1 MALEV
6 RGGPGDRRWREGFAG
21 SGMDQSN
28 STRGGC
34 CCTLSPALAAVD
46 AELRQ
51 IFFFPPTFADPL
63 TVDPPYHPGAAAGAV
78 GPPGRPP
85 WGPHRRGQS
94 CDQRSGVQVSDGHGG
109 LLATWVSG
117 AGLGTI

>member
-6 RGGPGDRRWREGFAG
+6 RGGPGDRRWHEGFAG

-46 AELRQ
+46 AELKQ
-51 IFFFPPTFADPL
+51 IFFPPHLLTPSPTSQVLLRGLSAPL
-63 TVDPPYHPGAAAGAV
+63 AAPPGALIAV
-78 GPPGRPP
+78 ARVVTN
-85 WGPHRRGQS
+85 
-94 CDQRSGVQVSDGHGG
+94 VQEYK
-109 LLATWVSG
+109 
-117 AGLGTI
+117 

>member
-6 RGGPGDRRWREGFAG
+6 RGGPGDRRWQEGFAG

-34 CCTLSPALAAVD
+34 CCTLSPALPAVD

-51 IFFFPPTFADPL
+51 IFFPPHLLTPLPWTPPTSQVLLRGLSAPL
-63 TVDPPYHPGAAAGAV
+63 AAPPGALVAV
-78 GPPGRPP
+78 ARVVTN
-85 WGPHRRGQS
+85 
-94 CDQRSGVQVSDGHGG
+94 VQEYK
-109 LLATWVSG
+109 
-117 AGLGTI
+117 